1 MKKNVVAD
9 VMEGTLTMTK
19 AFYKKAGVVGSRE
32 YYELR
37 KAMKENEGFE
47 IVFKGADKKTYKGLT
62 FEKMADYI
70 RTQPNSTERLIEFA
84 SVQAVAETKNAKYA
98 LTKQWFFEKY
108 PEYKQGEVKQNET
121 NTLIAE
127 ITKKIAEGKVEE
139 LAQFANLFALASNQ

>member
-1 MKKNVVAD
+1 MLYFGLSQATFVA
-9 VMEGTLTMTK
+9 TSSASL
-19 AFYKKAGVVGSRE
+19 
-32 YYELR
+32 
-37 KAMKENEGFE
+37 
-47 IVFKGADKKTYKGLT
+47 YKGLT

>member
-47 IVFKGADKKTYKGLT
+47 IVFKGADKRTYKGLT

-70 RTQPNSTERLIEFA
+70 RTQPNSKERLIEFA
-84 SVQAVAETKNAKYA
+84 SVQAVAETKNANLISIMTRQEISISNILYGSYA
-98 LTKQWFFEKY
+98 HQIILRSRIPILTIRPLNINSLDQE
-108 PEYKQGEVKQNET
+108 
-121 NTLIAE
+121 
-127 ITKKIAEGKVEE
+127 
-139 LAQFANLFALASNQ
+139 NLGT